1 MNTSIERLEEI
12 EFERI
17 QTQSNPAYQDW
28 VKNLNV
34 SRLHIDRE
42 GILRANDMMKMWG
55 NTSHT
60 IYANF
65 KTESDDNE

>member
-17 QTQSNPAYQDW
+17 QTQSNPAYQEW

-55 NTSHT
+55 NT
-60 IYANF
+60 IYTNF

>member
-12 EFERI
+12 ELERI

-55 NTSHT
+55 NTIH
-60 IYANF
+60 ANF

>member
-12 EFERI
+12 ELERI

-34 SRLHIDRE
+34 SRLHIDRQ

-55 NTSHT
+55 NT
-60 IYANF
+60 IYTNF

>member
-1 MNTSIERLEEI
+1 MNTSIERLEQI
-12 EFERI
+12 ELERI

-55 NTSHT
+55 NT